1 MRTSDR
7 LSATLAAT
15 GAIAALGIG
24 FLLLA
29 EGERIF
35 EPKLLVCMFCAAS
48 CIASRV
54 FMARGSRRS
63 VAWRAK
69 GRSTLRLS
77 DFGLSERERE
87 FALDLLGGMPS
98 KEIAAFRGVSDST
111 VRNTLASAYVKL
123 DVDGQAELY
132 ALGARY
138 HVE

>member
-7 LSATLAAT
+7 LSVILAAT

-24 FLLLA
+24 FLLIA

-35 EPKLLVCMFCAAS
+35 APKLLVCMFCAAS
-48 CIASRV
+48 CTASRV
-54 FMARGSRRS
+54 FMARGRRRAA
-63 VAWRAK
+63 AWRAK

-77 DFGLSERERE
+77 DFGLTEREKE
-87 FALDLLGGMPS
+87 FALDLLDGMPS

-111 VRNTLASAYVKL
+111 VRNTLASAYTKL
-123 DVDGQAELY
+123 DIDGQAELY
-132 ALGARY
+132 ALGEKY